1 MLDII
6 ATNLGVTPSVV
17 QSVLVFAG
25 LTAICG
31 TVLYLY
37 WRIVIIGVIA
47 SACLLAFL
55 KSNNNP
61 KIPQILSNVVTGAAS
76 SVPVTTEFSKAK
88 SDYLNSCVGL
98 GHNKEECL
106 ELWAESQYND
116 QQKQGEAREKAVAAS
131 AVASAATATQD
142 NDSN

>member
-55 KSNNNP
+55 KSNNP
-61 KIPQILSNVVTGAAS
+61 KIPQVLSNVVNGAAS
-76 SVPVTTEFSKAK
+76 TIPASSVTTEFSKAK
-88 SDYLNSCVGL
+88 SDYLNSCVGQS
-98 GHNKEECL
+98 HNKEECL
-106 ELWAESQYND
+106 ELWAELQYND
-116 QQKQGEAREKAVAAS
+116 QQKQGEAREKAAANT
-131 AVASAATATQD
+131 ATAIQD